1 MSLWKF
7 IKRGW
12 DSFFPLLSFKVGD
25 GSRVC
30 FWQDVWCGV
39 SSLKEAFPGLFFIS
53 ENRDSFVAEL
63 MSFRHGSLHWELK
76 FSRNIQD

>member
-7 IKRGW
+7 IRRGW

-39 SSLKEAFPGLFFIS
+39 SSLKEAFPVLFFIS

-63 MSFRHGSLHWELK
+63 ISFRHGSLHWELK